1 MSTATRTATRAAR
14 LALAT
19 FAAVTTVA
27 LAPAL
32 DAQIRASEPASVSQT
47 VDGTKI
53 TVEYS
58 RPRARGRDAI
68 FGTKNVKWDEVWTP
82 GANYA
87 TTLETNHDLTLD
99 GHPVPKGKYSVW
111 LVVKKSGPW
120 TFVLD
125 PRVKLFHMAHPD
137 SASSQIRFDV
147 KAQSAPFTEV
157 LTWSFPDIRATGA
170 TLAMAWIKT
179 RVAVEIGVPPSLV
192 VELPSADAAPY
203 LGRYEFAPMTKEDSA
218 KAKKDAFVVTYEN
231 GILKGQFDP
240 NDDYMQKFALI
251 RIGPDTF
258 APGVYEKGVIYEV
271 LRPDMTI
278 EFARANGRASSL
290 EMRDDSDKLEG
301 KATRVP

>member
-1 MSTATRTATRAAR
+1 MRATH
-14 LALAT
+14 LALVI
-19 FAAVTTVA
+19 VTTVA
-27 LAPAL
+27 PAL
-32 DAQIRASEPASVSQT
+32 HAQIRASELASVSQT

-53 TVEYS
+53 TIDYS
-58 RPRARGRDAI
+58 RPRARGRDPI
-68 FGTKNVKWDEVWTP
+68 FGTKDVHWDEVWTP

-87 TTLETNHDLTLD
+87 TTLETNHDITLD

-125 PRVKLFHMAHPD
+125 SRAKLFHMKHPD
-137 SASSQIRFDV
+137 STSSQIRFNV

-157 LTWSFPDIRATGA
+157 LTWSFPDVRSSGA

-179 RVAVEIGVPPSLV
+179 RVTVEIGVPPSLV
-192 VELPSADAAPY
+192 VELPTTEATPY
-203 LGRYEFAPMTKEDSA
+203 LGRYEFTPMTKEDSS

-231 GILKGQFDP
+231 GVLKGQFDP

-251 RIGPDTF
+251 RIGPNTF
-258 APGVYEKGVIYEV
+258 APGIYEKGVIYEV
-271 LRPDMTI
+271 LRPDLTI
-278 EFARANGRASSL
+278 EFARGSDRAESL
-290 EMRDDSDKLEG
+290 EMRDDSDELEG

>member
-1 MSTATRTATRAAR
+1 MSAASRAATSIS
-14 LALAT
+14 LVI
-19 FAAVTTVA
+19 AAASASASAPA

-32 DAQIRASEPASVSQT
+32 AAQIRASELASVSQT

-53 TVEYS
+53 TIEYS

-68 FGTKNVKWDEVWTP
+68 FGTKYVEWDEVWTP

-87 TTLETNHDLTLD
+87 TSFETNHDITLD

-125 PRVKLFHMAHPD
+125 PRAKLFHMQHPD
-137 SASSQIRFDV
+137 PTSAQIRFDV
-147 KAQSAPFTEV
+147 KAQGAPFTEA
-157 LTWSFPDIRATGA
+157 LTWSFPDVRATGA
-170 TLAMAWIKT
+170 TLAMAWLKT

-203 LGRYEFAPMTKEDSA
+203 LGRYEFEPMTKEDSA
-218 KAKKDAFVVTYEN
+218 KAKMDAFVVSYEN
-231 GILKGQFDP
+231 GVLKGQFDP
-240 NDDYMQKFALI
+240 IDDYMQKFALI

-258 APGVYEKGVIYEV
+258 APGLYEKGVIYEV
-271 LRPDMTI
+271 LRPDLTF
-278 EFARANGRASSL
+278 EFARANGRAASL

-301 KATRVP
+301 KATRTP

>member
-1 MSTATRTATRAAR
+1 MSAAIRTARC
-14 LALAT
+14 ALAFLAT
-19 FAAVTTVA
+19 SA
-27 LAPAL
+27 LGPAL
-32 DAQIRASEPASVSQT
+32 RAQIRASEPASVSQT

-53 TVEYS
+53 TIEYS
-58 RPRARGRDAI
+58 RPRARGRDNI
-68 FGTKNVKWDEVWTP
+68 FGTRDVKWNEVWTP

-87 TTLETNHDLTLD
+87 TTLEANHDITLD
-99 GHPVPKGKYSVW
+99 GHPVPKGKYSLW

-125 PRVKLFHMAHPD
+125 PRAKLFHMAHPD
-137 SASSQIRFDV
+137 STSSQIRFDV

-157 LTWSFPDIRATGA
+157 LTWTFPNVSATGA

-179 RVAVEIGVPPSLV
+179 RVSVEVGVPPSLI
-192 VELPSADAAPY
+192 VELPSADATPY

-231 GILKGQFDP
+231 GILKGEFDP
-240 NDDYMQKFALI
+240 IDDYMRKFALI
-251 RIGPDTF
+251 RIGTDTF
-258 APGVYEKGVIYEV
+258 APGIYEKGVIYEV

-278 EFARANGRASSL
+278 EFALENGRASSL
-290 EMRDDSDKLEG
+290 EMRDDSDTLEG

>member
-1 MSTATRTATRAAR
+1 MCVSRAATSIA
-14 LALAT
+14 LAIAATAAYAPALAT
-19 FAAVTTVA
+19 
-27 LAPAL
+27 
-32 DAQIRASEPASVSQT
+32 QIRASELASVSQT

-53 TVEYS
+53 TIEYS

-68 FGTKNVKWDEVWTP
+68 FGTKNVQWDEVWTP

-87 TTLETNHDLTLD
+87 TSLETNHDITLN

-111 LVVKKSGPW
+111 LVVRKSGPW

-125 PRVKLFHMAHPD
+125 PRAKLFHMEHPA
-137 SASSQIRFDV
+137 SASAQIRFDV
-147 KAQSAPFTEV
+147 NAQSAPFTEV
-157 LTWSFPDIRATGA
+157 LTWSFPGVRATGA

-192 VELPSADAAPY
+192 VELPAADAAPF
-203 LGRYEFAPMTKEDSA
+203 LGRYEFEPVTKEDSA
-218 KAKKDAFVVTYEN
+218 KAKKDAFVVSYEN
-231 GILKGQFDP
+231 GVMKGQFDP

-258 APGVYEKGVIYEV
+258 APGLYDKGVIYEV
-271 LRPDMTI
+271 LRPDLTI
-278 EFARANGRASSL
+278 EFARANGRAASL

-301 KATRVP
+301 KATRTP

>member
-1 MSTATRTATRAAR
+1 MSAASRAATSI
-14 LALAT
+14 ALAAI
-19 FAAVTTVA
+19 AASA
-27 LAPAL
+27 HSPAL
-32 DAQIRASEPASVSQT
+32 AQIRASELASVSQT

-53 TVEYS
+53 TIEYS

-68 FGTKNVKWDEVWTP
+68 FGTKNVQWDEVWTP

-87 TTLETNHDLTLD
+87 TSLETSHDITLD
-99 GHPVPKGKYSVW
+99 GHRVPKGKYSVW
-111 LVVKKSGPW
+111 MVVRKSGPW

-125 PRVKLFHMAHPD
+125 PRAKLFHMEHPD
-137 SASSQIRFDV
+137 SASAQIRFDV

-157 LTWSFPDIRATGA
+157 LTWSFPDVRATGA

-192 VELPSADAAPY
+192 VELPAADAAPY
-203 LGRYEFAPMTKEDSA
+203 LGRYEFEPTSKEDSA
-218 KAKKDAFVVTYEN
+218 KAKKDAFVVSYEN
-231 GILKGQFDP
+231 GVMKGQFDP

-258 APGVYEKGVIYEV
+258 APGIYDKGVIYEV
-271 LRPDMTI
+271 LRPDLTI
-278 EFARANGRASSL
+278 EFARANGRAASL

-301 KATRVP
+301 KATRTP